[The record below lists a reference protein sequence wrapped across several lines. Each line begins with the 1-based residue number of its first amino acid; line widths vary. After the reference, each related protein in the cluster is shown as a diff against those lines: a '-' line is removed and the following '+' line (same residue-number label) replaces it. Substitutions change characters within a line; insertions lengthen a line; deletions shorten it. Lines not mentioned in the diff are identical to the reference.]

1 VAIGRC
7 VLEALAM
14 KRLAIVS
21 GAKDLK
27 EMITP
32 ENVNNAIDANFTGKL
47 QEKEDGTIIP
57 EMKNMNKRELAIKLK
72 EMRND
77 EIERIVQ
84 GNYKIILERLDVN
97 NNSYFIDN
105 PIPKDYSSI
114 VQSLLNNLNN
124 ELKTKKETEEIQKEL
139 QQECNQLLIRNEE
152 QQDMINSLN
161 EKITIITHELD
172 AKKKENES
180 ILNSKRWEYVTKIA
194 DISDKIKRK
203 K

>member
-1 VAIGRC
+1 MAIGRC

-161 EKITIITHELD
+161 EKITIIMHELD